1 MYTVHRIINNPLSL
15 PYLADKKIL
24 NISKDELFL
33 GMNSMKKSKSLD
45 IDGPSCKF
53 LKVCG
58 DHTLGDD
65 LLQMAREAFPSDH
78 LLEFD
83 YAS

>member
-1 MYTVHRIINNPLSL
+1 M
-15 PYLADKKIL
+15 K
-24 NISKDELFL
+24 F
-33 GMNSMKKSKSLD
+33 MKKSKSVD
-45 IDGPSCKF
+45 IDGPPCKF

-65 LLQMAREAFPSDH
+65 LLQMAREAFPFDH